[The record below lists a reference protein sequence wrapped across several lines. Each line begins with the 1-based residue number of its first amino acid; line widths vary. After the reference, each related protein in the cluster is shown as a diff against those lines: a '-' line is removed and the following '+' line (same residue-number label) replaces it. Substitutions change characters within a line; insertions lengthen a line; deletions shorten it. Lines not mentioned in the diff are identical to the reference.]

1 MLTDLEFFIAT
12 LPDWDGKDRVSELE
26 ELVKAGL
33 TIYID
38 RNVYISN
45 WVEVSIIHTCVRGK
59 DIIING
65 DQGIGKS
72 TLTRFLF
79 PFEKTEVPPQC
90 KGDIGIATIENGAS
104 FIETEDVSMLPAS
117 KYGLPIL
124 NIESI
129 DYSYTGIDIEQLYAQ
144 VLAEQKKQHKR

>member
-1 MLTDLEFFIAT
+1 MLTDFEFFIAT
-12 LPDWDGKDRVSELE
+12 LPEWDSKDRVAELE
-26 ELVKAGL
+26 KLVKAGL
-33 TIYID
+33 AICID
-38 RNVYISN
+38 RNYVYISN
-45 WVEVSIIHTCVRGK
+45 WVEVSIIHTCIRGK

-90 KGDIGIATIENGAS
+90 KGDIGITTIENGAS
-104 FIETEDVSMLPAS
+104 IIETEDVSIIPAS
-117 KYGLPIL
+117 KYGFPIL

-129 DYSYTGIDIEQLYAQ
+129 DYSYTNIDIKQLYAQ
-144 VLAEQKKQHKR
+144 VFAEEKD

>member
-1 MLTDLEFFIAT
+1 MLTEFEFFIAT
-12 LPDWDGKDRVSELE
+12 LPDWDGKDRESELE

-33 TIYID
+33 AICID
-38 RNVYISN
+38 RNYVYISN

-117 KYGLPIL
+117 KYGIPIL

-129 DYSYTGIDIEQLYAQ
+129 DYSYTNIDIKQLYAQ
-144 VLAEQKKQHKR
+144 VLAKEKE

>member
-1 MLTDLEFFIAT
+1 MLTDFEFFIAT
-12 LPDWDGKDRVSELE
+12 LPDWDGKDRVSELQRF
-26 ELVKAGL
+26 VKAGFA
-33 TIYID
+33 ICID
-38 RNVYISN
+38 RNYVYISN
-45 WVEVSIIHTCVRGK
+45 WVEGSIIHTCVRGK

-90 KGDIGIATIENGAS
+90 KGDIGITTIENGAS

-117 KYGLPIL
+117 KYGLSIL

-129 DYSYTGIDIEQLYAQ
+129 DYSYTNIDIKQLYAQ
-144 VLAEQKKQHKR
+144 VFTEQKK

>member
-1 MLTDLEFFIAT
+1 MLTDFEFFIAT
-12 LPDWDGKDRVSELE
+12 LPDWDGKDRVAELE
-26 ELVKAGL
+26 KLVKAGL
-33 TIYID
+33 AICID
-38 RNVYISN
+38 RNYVYISN
-45 WVEVSIIHTCVRGK
+45 WVEVSIIHTCVRNK

-90 KGDIGIATIENGAS
+90 KGDIGITTIENGAS

-129 DYSYTGIDIEQLYAQ
+129 DYSYTNIDIKQLYAQ
-144 VLAEQKKQHKR
+144 VFAEAKE

>member
-1 MLTDLEFFIAT
+1 MLTDFEFFIAT

-26 ELVKAGL
+26 KLVKAGFA
-33 TIYID
+33 ICID
-38 RNVYISN
+38 RNYVYISN
-45 WVEVSIIHTCVRGK
+45 WVEESIIHTCVRGK

-90 KGDIGIATIENGAS
+90 KGDIGITTIENGAS

-117 KYGLPIL
+117 KYGLSIL

-129 DYSYTGIDIEQLYAQ
+129 DYSYTNIDIKQLYAQ
-144 VLAEQKKQHKR
+144 VLAEQNK